1 MTNERYV
8 YTEVV
13 CVLLVISPG
22 ALEAELRDRLS
33 GLHPPPA
40 GCVVI
45 CRSADSYNELRL
57 SSLTSI

>member
-33 GLHPPPA
+33 GLHPPPSDK
-40 GCVVI
+40 VTF
-45 CRSADSYNELRL
+45 RL
-57 SSLTSI
+57 CGDLQECGLL